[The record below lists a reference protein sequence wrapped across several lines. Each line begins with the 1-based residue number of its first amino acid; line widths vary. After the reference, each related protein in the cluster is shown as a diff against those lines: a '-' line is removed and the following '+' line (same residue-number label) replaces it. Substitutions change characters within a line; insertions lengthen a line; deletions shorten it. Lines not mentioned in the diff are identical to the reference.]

1 MKKESKVERVQVSVR
16 VRPFLDDVKKDPT
29 SPIESIDKKRNVIN
43 IIKEY
48 DKKTF
53 TYDHIYPMESNQS
66 EIFEETS
73 KEVVKSV
80 LKGYNG
86 TIFAYGQT
94 GTGKTYTMVGDFKNQ
109 KDKGIIPH
117 AFDYIFEQTK
127 QDKEHKYNILI
138 SFIQIY
144 IEQIQD
150 LLDPSKK
157 DIRIREDPDNGVY
170 LEGVTWVKVS
180 STDECCQVFL
190 KGEEN
195 RATHATLMNAHSSRS
210 HAILIAKI
218 QKNIVLSKEKINE
231 LSKESNE
238 KIKAERNMTTG
249 SLYLV
254 DLAGSERVKKTKA
267 VEMRLEEAK
276 KINYSLL
283 ILGKCI
289 NALAEGKQTYISYRE
304 SKLTRLL
311 QESLGGNAKTSLIVT
326 ISPSNYN
333 ADESISS
340 LNFASRAMKVKNKPI
355 INKSVDYQALC
366 IKLQEDLDKLNDEY
380 SELKMAYDK
389 LSSDY
394 EKLKNGETLVELQK
408 KNISQ
413 DLDFNMNSKKGNMTS
428 SSNHKDENF
437 EKEKAK
443 FKAEIKKL
451 EAFYQGV
458 VKNKTEEYENVL
470 KDIDKIV
477 FEKEQTIDKLIKDNK
492 ALFIFKI

>member
-1 MKKESKVERVQVSVR
+1 M
-16 VRPFLDDVKKDPT
+16 
-29 SPIESIDKKRNVIN
+29 
-43 IIKEY
+43 
-48 DKKTF
+48 
-53 TYDHIYPMESNQS
+53 
-66 EIFEETS
+66 
-73 KEVVKSV
+73 
-80 LKGYNG
+80 
-86 TIFAYGQT
+86 
-94 GTGKTYTMVGDFKNQ
+94 
-109 KDKGIIPH
+109 
-117 AFDYIFEQTK
+117 
-127 QDKEHKYNILI
+127 
-138 SFIQIY
+138 
-144 IEQIQD
+144 
-150 LLDPSKK
+150 
-157 DIRIREDPDNGVY
+157 
-170 LEGVTWVKVS
+170 
-180 STDECCQVFL
+180 
-190 KGEEN
+190 
-195 RATHATLMNAHSSRS
+195 
-210 HAILIAKI
+210 
-218 QKNIVLSKEKINE
+218 
-231 LSKESNE
+231 
-238 KIKAERNMTTG
+238 
-249 SLYLV
+249 
-254 DLAGSERVKKTKA
+254 
-267 VEMRLEEAK
+267 
-276 KINYSLL
+276 L

-413 DLDFNMNSKKGNMTS
+413 DLDFNMNSKKGNNMTS
-428 SSNHKDENF
+428 SSKNKNENF

-451 EAFYQGV
+451 KEFYQGV